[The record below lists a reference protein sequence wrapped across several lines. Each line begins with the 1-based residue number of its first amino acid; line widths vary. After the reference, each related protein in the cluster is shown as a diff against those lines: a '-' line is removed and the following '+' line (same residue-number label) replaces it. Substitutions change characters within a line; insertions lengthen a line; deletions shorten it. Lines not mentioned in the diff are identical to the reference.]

1 MLGKI
6 QDQVSAAIVIGAANS
21 SGSAA
26 EGTSG
31 AAPAEGMT
39 EQVSAPGVSQTDTA
53 AGQTA
58 GLNTADKQ
66 NSEDGK
72 DKKMDENS
80 VSLMTEELNELM
92 NKINCDLEFHYNK
105 EVNMMSVKM
114 IDKQTKDVI
123 KEFPPEEMIEN
134 MMKARDWLGAFLDK
148 NA

>member
-21 SGSAA
+21 SGAA
-26 EGTSG
+26 SSEGASSG
-31 AAPAEGMT
+31 VSAEGMK
-39 EQVSAPGVSQTDTA
+39 QAQGVSLADTA
-53 AGQTA
+53 SQTV
-58 GLNTADKQ
+58 GLNAAEAQ
-66 NSEDGK
+66 NSEDDK
-72 DKKMDENS
+72 DKKMDEDS
-80 VSLMTEELNELM
+80 VSLMTDELNELM

-105 EVNMMSVKM
+105 EVNLMSVKM
-114 IDKQTKDVI
+114 IDKQTQDVI

>member
-21 SGSAA
+21 SSSAS
-26 EGTSG
+26 EGTAS
-31 AAPAEGMT
+31 AAPAESVS
-39 EQVSAPGVSQTDTA
+39 EQASVQGVSQTDTA
-53 AGQTA
+53 SKTA
-58 GLNTADKQ
+58 GLKAAEKQ
-66 NSEDGK
+66 NSEDSK
-72 DKKMDENS
+72 DKKLDENS

-114 IDKQTKDVI
+114 IDKRTQDVI

>member
-21 SGSAA
+21 SSSASEGTASAA
-26 EGTSG
+26 L
-31 AAPAEGMT
+31 AESVS
-39 EQVSAPGVSQTDTA
+39 EQASVQGVSMTDTA
-53 AGQTA
+53 SKTA
-58 GLNTADKQ
+58 GLKASEKQ
-66 NSEDGK
+66 NSEDSK
-72 DKKMDENS
+72 DKKLDENS

-114 IDKQTKDVI
+114 IDKRTQDVI

>member
-21 SGSAA
+21 SGSAS
-26 EGTSG
+26 EGTSSAATVEVSEQASVQG
-31 AAPAEGMT
+31 A
-39 EQVSAPGVSQTDTA
+39 SQTDTA

-58 GLNTADKQ
+58 ELNAFGEQ

-80 VSLMTEELNELM
+80 VSLMTDELNELM

-114 IDKQTKDVI
+114 IDKQTQDVI